1 MGGAEGRT
9 SGFGRVS
16 TRTRPS
22 PYSLVEPPDSR
33 RGGAGHRAVRR
44 RAYLLA
50 ATFLAMLVALGLTA
64 LLSLPKA
71 VPEQA
76 KPIAQIRQPPP
87 LTDEALRLSRSAIAL
102 ARYTQRP

>member
-1 MGGAEGRT
+1 MGGADSRT
-9 SGFGRVS
+9 YGFGRVS
-16 TRTRPS
+16 ARTRPS
-22 PYSLVEPPDSR
+22 PYSLVEPPGPRRSGAEHRTLRR
-33 RGGAGHRAVRR
+33 RG
-44 RAYLLA
+44 YLLA

-71 VPEQA
+71 APEQA
-76 KPIAQIRQPPP
+76 KPIAQIRQAPA